1 METTFTADENAR
13 AAAAQIDHKWAELTA
28 WRARS
33 GEPA

>member
-1 METTFTADENAR
+1 METTFNADENAR
-13 AAAAQIDHKWAELTA
+13 DAAAQIDHKWDALTA